1 MVQFIDLWRAH
12 PINESKPA
20 PCLAPSDSVADDGS
34 PIAAGAPLLP
44 DQSAARM
51 GIALRR
57 CGVSIT
63 ELGSIK
69 TCGAHPASD
78 MHIAN
83 AADLATALKRVRLPG
98 FAGAEVIAGDE
109 VKQFYTRIVGR
120 TGVIYIKDYWMRASD
135 ALGEPSG
142 DTIDVW
148 NGYRTSAQWL
158 MEWFSWAGYYSNYP
172 GAREIW
178 FWEVT

>member
-1 MVQFIDLWRAH
+1 MVQFIDLWRSH
-12 PINESKPA
+12 PINESRPA
-20 PCLAPSDSVADDGS
+20 PCLAPADVVDEAGRQ
-34 PIAAGAPLLP
+34 IAAGMPLLP
-44 DQSAARM
+44 DQSAARL

-63 ELGSIK
+63 ELGSIA

-78 MHIAN
+78 MHIVR

-98 FAGAEVIAGDE
+98 FAAAEVISGED
-109 VKQFYTRIVGR
+109 VKQFYARIAGR
-120 TGVIYIKDYWMRASD
+120 TGVIYIKDYWMTPSD
-135 ALGEPSG
+135 VLGEPTG

-158 MEWFSWAGYYSNYP
+158 MEWLSWAGYYSNYA

-178 FWEVT
+178 FWDVA